1 MITTRETNAIAQK
14 QLDQR
19 NALWPGIEP
28 YLWNRKANKGFATI
42 PKTMPLIL
50 KIMDEMSNGKPVSS
64 TYLGLWCA
72 TWDNSFVNISKANEM
87 AHATGFTGQ
96 RAEYTWGARMK
107 ILKDL
112 FFIDIKPG
120 KSGPISHVII
130 FNPHKVIQHHRQK
143 KTPGLVEASY
153 NMLID
158 RALDIGAKDML
169 EGDPE
174 PATTASAVA
183 SVAAAVTDP
192 LDELFKV

>member
-1 MITTRETNAIAQK
+1 MISTRATSAIAQK

-28 YLWNRKANKGFATI
+28 LLWNRKANKGFVTI

-72 TWDNSFVNISKANEM
+72 TWDNSFVNIAKANEM
-87 AHATGFTGQ
+87 AHAADFTGQ

-112 FFIDIKPG
+112 FYIDIKPG
-120 KSGPISHVII
+120 KSGPISHVFI
-130 FNPHKVIQHHRQK
+130 FNPHKIIQHHHLK

-174 PATTASAVA
+174 PAAAPA
-183 SVAAAVTDP
+183 AAAVTDD
-192 LDELFKV
+192 LDELLKV